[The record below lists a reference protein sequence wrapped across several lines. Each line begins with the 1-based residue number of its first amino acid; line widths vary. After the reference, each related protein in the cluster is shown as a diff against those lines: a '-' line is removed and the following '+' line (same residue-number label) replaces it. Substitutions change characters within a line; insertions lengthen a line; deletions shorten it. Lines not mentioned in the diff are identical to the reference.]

1 MLFDVDFKITI
12 GDYQLM
18 LLDSV
23 EIHKSV
29 DLLADNCV
37 IKLPGTAL
45 NSVLKIEDQIKR
57 GDKVNVKFGYSGDLV
72 NEFFGYLQ
80 NISTDGGSIS
90 LNCEDS
96 MFLLRKPVADK
107 QFSKVDI
114 KTIANYLIQ
123 QTGVNM
129 KVESSLPIT
138 YDKFVISKATAYDVL
153 KKMQEETKA
162 NIFIT
167 EGDRPTLQIHPPY
180 LDKGGDV
187 RYSFQQNIES
197 DDLKYIRAEDKKIQ
211 IIVKSTGKDG
221 KVKEVRFG
229 TTGGDQATIEGNG
242 MDLLSMQK
250 VAENEYNRLLYD
262 GYEGSITG
270 WLVPYVAPTWSA
282 EIVDEEYPEKDGWY
296 YVVSVTTSISA
307 EGGKRKV
314 QIGRKLSDG

>member
-1 MLFDVDFKITI
+1 
-12 GDYQLM
+12 
-18 LLDSV
+18 
-23 EIHKSV
+23 
-29 DLLADNCV
+29 
-37 IKLPGTAL
+37 
-45 NSVLKIEDQIKR
+45 
-57 GDKVNVKFGYSGDLV
+57 
-72 NEFFGYLQ
+72 
-80 NISTDGGSIS
+80 
-90 LNCEDS
+90 

-107 QFSKVDI
+107 QFVKVDI

-129 KVESSLPIT
+129 KVESTLPIT

-153 KKMQEETKA
+153 KKIQEETKA

-167 EGDRPTLQIHPPY
+167 EGDPPTLQIHPPY
-180 LDKGGDV
+180 LDKGGNV

-197 DDLKYIRAEDKKIQ
+197 DDLKYVRAEDKKIQ

-229 TTGGDQATIEGNG
+229 TTGGDQSTIEGNG

-270 WLVPYVAPTWSA
+270 WLVPFVAPTWSA

-296 YVVSVTTSISA
+296 YVVSVTTTISA

-314 QIGRKLSDG
+314 QIGRKLSNG

>member
-1 MLFDVDFKITI
+1 MLFDIDYKITI
-12 GDYQLM
+12 GGYQLM
-18 LLDSV
+18 LLDSI

-29 DLLADNCV
+29 DLLADNCM
-37 IKLPGTAL
+37 IKLPATAL
-45 NSVLKIEDQIKR
+45 NSVLKIEDKIKR
-57 GDKVNVKFGYSGDLV
+57 GDKITVWVGYSGNLV
-72 NEFFGYLQ
+72 KEFFGYLQ
-80 NISTDGGSIS
+80 NISTDGGNIS

-107 QFSKVDI
+107 QFVKVDI

-129 KVESSLPIT
+129 KVESTLPIT

-153 KKMQEETKA
+153 KKMQDETKA

-180 LDKGGDV
+180 LDKGGNV
-187 RYSFQQNIES
+187 RYSFQVNIES
-197 DDLKYIRAEDKKIQ
+197 DDLKYVRAEDKKIQ

-221 KVKEVRFG
+221 KVKEVRYG
-229 TTGGDQATIEGNG
+229 TTGGDQSTIEGNG

-250 VAENEYNRLLYD
+250 VAQNEYDRLLYD

-270 WLVPYVAPTWSA
+270 WLIPFVEPTWSA
-282 EIVDEEYPEKDGWY
+282 EIVDEEYPEKNGWY
-296 YVVSVTTSISA
+296 YVVSVTTTVSA
-307 EGGKRKV
+307 DGGKRKV
-314 QIGRKLSDG
+314 QIGRKLSNG

>member
-1 MLFDVDFKITI
+1 MLFDIDYKITI

-29 DLLADNCV
+29 DLLADNCM

-45 NSVLKIEDQIKR
+45 NSVLKVEDSIKR
-57 GDKVNVKFGYSGDLV
+57 GDRVTVMVGYSGNLV
-72 NEFFGYLQ
+72 KEFFGYLQ

-107 QFSKVDI
+107 QFVKVDI
-114 KTIANYLIQ
+114 KTIANYLVQ

-167 EGDRPTLQIHPPY
+167 EGDQPTLQIHPPY

-187 RYSFQQNIES
+187 KYSFQVNIES
-197 DDLKYIRAEDKKIQ
+197 DDLKYVQAEDKRIQ

-221 KVKEVRFG
+221 KVKEVRHG
-229 TTGGDQATIEGNG
+229 TTGGDQSTIEGNG
-242 MDLLSMQK
+242 MDLFSMQK

-270 WLVPYVAPTWSA
+270 WLIPFVEPTWSA

-296 YVVSVTTSISA
+296 YVISVTTTVSS

-314 QIGRKLSDG
+314 QIGRKLSNG